1 MDIGFSPGG
10 NRPGLEVNHSPPSSD
25 EVKNGRSHTSAVH
38 TRLRGVDKKK
48 EKKFNPL
55 APEFSFKF

>member
-1 MDIGFSPGG
+1 M
-10 NRPGLEVNHSPPSSD
+10 NLECGLDYAELGDYPVGTMIEKFGS
-25 EVKNGRSHTSAVH
+25 
-38 TRLRGVDKKK
+38 LK